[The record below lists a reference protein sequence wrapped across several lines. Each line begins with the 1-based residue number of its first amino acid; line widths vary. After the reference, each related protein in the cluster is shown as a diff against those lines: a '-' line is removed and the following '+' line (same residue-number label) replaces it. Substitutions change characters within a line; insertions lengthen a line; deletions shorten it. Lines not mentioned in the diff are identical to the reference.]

1 MSTRLRQHSDRQPLK
16 RAAVERKSKATLD
29 CLRVDSDHKP
39 KSIAFQSLS
48 TSSYWRRAGG
58 ALPAIRFWPSD
69 SWARKSTYSE
79 WFAIFMVGAFMNRRD
94 FLERTTIVISAG
106 LASGILPDRYGLIA
120 SALAA
125 GNADQK
131 ASLEQKFAEFALA
144 IRYEDLPADVVTSAK
159 RVLLDTLGCAFGS
172 VGSEPANIAET
183 TIRKTFGNG
192 NTATVIGYP
201 RSATVEGALF
211 VNGVLVRSLDMNDTY
226 IGTEPLHPSEVIPTA
241 LAICEEQ
248 ERSGRDL
255 VEAIIVGYEA
265 SMRVNDAISFL
276 ERGFHPLCAASYG
289 IPLIAGKVWGL
300 PKEALANA
308 VGISG
313 ARGFTSF
320 VVNSG
325 SISMMKAMGLAA
337 TAIDG
342 VFATRL
348 AAQGFTGPSGTL
360 EWLASKMKPAK
371 ESLAVD
377 LEVARYRLP
386 RVAFKRFPV
395 QIELQAVAEAGA
407 ILSAKINGRTQDI
420 RTITVETYPGII
432 ERVADPAKFRPQT
445 KGTADHSLPVCLAM
459 ALLDGDVTVVQFE
472 KDRWREQDVVA
483 LVGKTSVK
491 PGESLIAK
499 LPNGRGAT
507 VEIVLVDGQSLR
519 ETVEIPEG
527 DALRPLSRESL
538 ERKFMSF
545 AVPVVGKAAGERI
558 MSLVAGIEDL
568 KNVQELTRE
577 LKGTGKQNPS

>member
-1 MSTRLRQHSDRQPLK
+1 
-16 RAAVERKSKATLD
+16 
-29 CLRVDSDHKP
+29 
-39 KSIAFQSLS
+39 
-48 TSSYWRRAGG
+48 
-58 ALPAIRFWPSD
+58 
-69 SWARKSTYSE
+69 
-79 WFAIFMVGAFMNRRD
+79 MNRRD
-94 FLERTTIVISAG
+94 FLERTMIAVSAS
-106 LASGILPDRYGLIA
+106 LVSSILPDRYGFVG

-125 GNADQK
+125 GSGDDQK
-131 ASLEQKFAEFALA
+131 AALEQRFAEFALA
-144 IRYEDLPADVVTSAK
+144 VRFEDLPADVVASAK

-183 TIRKTFGNG
+183 TIRKTFGDG

-241 LAICEEQ
+241 LALCEEQ
-248 ERSGRDL
+248 GRSGRDL
-255 VEAIIVGYEA
+255 VEAIVAGYEA

-276 ERGFHPLCAASYG
+276 ERGFHPLCAAAYA
-289 IPLIAGKVWGL
+289 IPLIAGKIWGL
-300 PKEALANA
+300 PKQALANA

-360 EWLASKMKPAK
+360 EWLASKMKPTM
-371 ESLAVD
+371 EGLSVD

-407 ILSAKINGRTQDI
+407 ILSGKVKGRTQDI
-420 RTITVETYPGII
+420 RAVMVETYPGII
-432 ERVADPAKFRPQT
+432 ERVADPAKFLPKT

-459 ALLDGDVTVVQFE
+459 AILDGDVTVAQFE
-472 KDRWREQDVVA
+472 KDRWRGPDVMA
-483 LVGKTSVK
+483 LVEKTSVK
-491 PGESLIAK
+491 TGESLIAK
-499 LPNGRGAT
+499 LPKGRGAT
-507 VEIVLVDGQSLR
+507 VEIILTDGQSLR
-519 ETVEIPEG
+519 ETVEVPEG
-527 DALRPLSRESL
+527 DAQRPLSRESL

-545 AVPVVGKAAGERI
+545 AVPVVGTAAGERI
-558 MSLVAGIEDL
+558 VSLVDGIEDL

-577 LKGTGKQNPS
+577 LKRAGKQNPA